1 MGRFLPFQLGNSDV
15 ILGVQW
21 LEKLGTVITNWKL
34 ETMKFQVNG
43 KTVTL
48 KGDPSLTR
56 SKISLKAMIKT
67 IRKEGGGILVELN
80 RVEAVEGVERFKPGG
95 KIPKILDPVLTRYR
109 GIFEMP
115 QFIPD
120 VARRA
125 EWGINLYKDKLGI
138 EEVKWQK

>member
-34 ETMKFQVNG
+34 QTMKFQVNG

-95 KIPKILDPVLTRYR
+95 RFLKYSIRFSHDIKEFLRCR
-109 GIFEMP
+109 
-115 QFIPD
+115 
-120 VARRA
+120 
-125 EWGINLYKDKLGI
+125 NLYQTWQGGQNGELIFKDKLGI